1 MIFTVTFMYLCMV
14 ESLFVYIYTVM
25 KDMEMVEITV
35 EEADGAKNSSWKK
48 WKKKEKEE
56 KM

>member
-1 MIFTVTFMYLCMV
+1 
-14 ESLFVYIYTVM
+14 M

>member
-1 MIFTVTFMYLCMV
+1 MIFTVTFMYLCVV

>member
-1 MIFTVTFMYLCMV
+1 MIFTVTFMYLCVV

-25 KDMEMVEITV
+25 KDMEIVEITV